1 MPRNSAFTLAE
12 VLITI
17 GIIGVVA
24 AMTLPTLIGNYQKK
38 QVISQLKKAFSE
50 YAQAMQMAQ
59 VENGTLD
66 TWALMPSSDFNNNQ
80 LEQSKYFGEKYL
92 FPNIK
97 TLNIC
102 IPTSSECWADDV
114 KNLNNQ
120 VVNASAF
127 TNRARSKAIS
137 FITPAG
143 YSVNYWLHANGRGM
157 WYIIDVNGPTRRP
170 NQIGKDIFAFGAS
183 WGMIGAK
190 VKPMGIS
197 NDTET
202 VDYSREDILSGNNV
216 AADSLNYKCKKETS
230 TDPLGGYCAAL
241 IVLDGWEIKDDYPW

>member
-1 MPRNSAFTLAE
+1 MSRNTAFTLAE
-12 VLITI
+12 VLITL

-114 KNLNNQ
+114 KNLNNESMT
-120 VVNASAF
+120 NPHF
-127 TNRARSKAIS
+127 TNQLTNKAIS

-143 YSVNYWLHANGRGM
+143 YSVYYWLHKNGNGM
-157 WYIIDVNGPTRRP
+157 WYTVDVNGPKNRP
-170 NQIGKDIFAFGAS
+170 NQLGKDIFAFGAS
-183 WGMIGAK
+183 WGMQGAK

-197 NDTET
+197 DSTET
-202 VDYSREDILSGNNV
+202 VEYTREDILSGNNV
-216 AADSLNYKCKKETS
+216 AAASLNYKCKKETS

>member
-38 QVISQLKKAFSE
+38 QVISRLKKAFSE

-97 TLNIC
+97 TLNTC

-114 KNLNNQ
+114 KNLNNESMT
-120 VVNASAF
+120 NPHF
-127 TNRARSKAIS
+127 TNQLTDKAIS

-143 YSVNYWLHANGRGM
+143 YSVYYWLHSNGNGM
-157 WYIIDVNGPTRRP
+157 WYTVDVNGPKNRP

-183 WGMIGAK
+183 WGVPGAK
-190 VKPMGIS
+190 IKPMGIS
-197 NDTET
+197 NSTET
-202 VDYSREDILSGNNV
+202 IDYTRDDIITGTNLEQPQ
-216 AADSLNYKCKKETS
+216 YKCHKES
-230 TDPLGGYCAAL
+230 SAGPLGAYCAAL

>member
-1 MPRNSAFTLAE
+1 MSRNSAFTLAE
-12 VLITI
+12 ILITI

-97 TLNIC
+97 TLNTC

-127 TNRARSKAIS
+127 K
-137 FITPAG
+137 
-143 YSVNYWLHANGRGM
+143 
-157 WYIIDVNGPTRRP
+157 
-170 NQIGKDIFAFGAS
+170 Q
-183 WGMIGAK
+183 
-190 VKPMGIS
+190 
-197 NDTET
+197 
-202 VDYSREDILSGNNV
+202 
-216 AADSLNYKCKKETS
+216 S
-230 TDPLGGYCAAL
+230 T
-241 IVLDGWEIKDDYPW
+241 K